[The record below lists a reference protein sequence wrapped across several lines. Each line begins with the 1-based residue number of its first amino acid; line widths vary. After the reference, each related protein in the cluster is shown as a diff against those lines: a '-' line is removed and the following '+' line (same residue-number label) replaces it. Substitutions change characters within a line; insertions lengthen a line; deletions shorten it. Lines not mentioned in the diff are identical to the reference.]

1 MHNLLTI
8 PNVLTFIRIIL
19 IPVLFLV
26 YWLPFG
32 WAKPATAWIF
42 AFAAITDWFD
52 GYLARRLNQYTN
64 FGEFLDPVADKLM
77 VASSLIL
84 ILTNS
89 TWGWSTFWMAVPVT
103 IIIGREIVISALREW
118 MSELG
123 KRAAVAVSMLGKV
136 KTTFQMF
143 AIAFLLYQYPIFGL
157 RIDILGFILLQIAA
171 FLTLLSMVVYL
182 KAAWPYMMESPRQ
195 LD

>member
-1 MHNLLTI
+1 MLTI
-8 PNVLTFIRIIL
+8 PNLLTFIRIVL

-26 YWLPFG
+26 YWLPFP
-32 WAKPATAWIF
+32 WAKPATAAIF
-42 AFAAITDWFD
+42 ALAAITDWFD
-52 GYLARRLNQYTN
+52 GYLARRLNQYSH

-84 ILTNS
+84 ILTNR
-89 TWGWSTFWMAVPVT
+89 TWPWPIFWLATPAI

-118 MSELG
+118 MAEIG
-123 KRAAVAVSMLGKV
+123 KRAAVAVSMVGKV

-143 AIAFLLYQYPIFGL
+143 AIGFLLYQHPFFGI
-157 RIDILGFILLQIAA
+157 RIDMLGFLLLQIAA
-171 FLTLLSMVVYL
+171 FLTLFSMVLYL
-182 KAAWPYMMESPRQ
+182 KAAWPYITQPPPS